1 MLGRGMQA
9 NASVDPPTPAQLRAA
24 FGRFPTGVTIITCV
38 AADNRRIGLTA
49 NSLVSLSLDPPLL
62 SWSLRLSSPNL
73 PIFRDAKHF
82 AVNVLAEAQVDL
94 SRRFAS
100 PVSSKFDEGQWSEG
114 FGGAPLLAGCAAS
127 FECEQFARHDAGDHQ
142 LFIGRVLHVI
152 DRGLSPLVFNAGRYH
167 LVGEIL

>member
-1 MLGRGMQA
+1 MTST
-9 NASVDPPTPAQLRAA
+9 SVDAPTPAQLRAA

-38 AADNRRIGLTA
+38 AADGRRVGLTA
-49 NSLVSLSLDPPLL
+49 NSLTSLSLDPALL

-73 PIFRDAKHF
+73 EAFHQARHF
-82 AVNVLAEAQVDL
+82 AVNVLADSQVDL

-100 PVSSKFDEGQWSEG
+100 SVGAKFDEGQWGEG
-114 FGGAPLLAGCAAS
+114 IGGAPVLAGCAAS

-142 LFIGRVLHVI
+142 LFIGRVLRAI
-152 DRGLSPLVFNAGRYH
+152 DRGFSPLVFNAGRYH